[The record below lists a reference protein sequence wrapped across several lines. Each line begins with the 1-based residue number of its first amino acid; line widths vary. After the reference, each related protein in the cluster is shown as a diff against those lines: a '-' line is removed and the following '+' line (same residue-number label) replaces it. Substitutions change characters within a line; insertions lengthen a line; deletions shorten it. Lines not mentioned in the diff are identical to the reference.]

1 MRIDDMQTTMLVA
14 DYDNQIMPIYE
25 DPIYTGGGSNIIEP
39 EIIIPV
45 NNEVATP
52 IGGGSI
58 NAEQVEI
65 LTQQA
70 GNTSQSG
77 SSTSQSGSSTS
88 QSGTSTVVEPNIDA
102 EPSATTDETKTY
114 VGGGTTPDSNII
126 VDKPKRNYLMYG
138 LIGVVGVY
146 VIYKVFFNKKSE

>member
-1 MRIDDMQTTMLVA
+1 MRADDMRTTMLVA
-14 DYDNQIMPIYE
+14 DYDNQIMPIYD
-25 DPIYTGGGSNIIEP
+25 DPTYSGGGSNIVEP

-45 NNEVATP
+45 NSEIVTP
-52 IGGGSI
+52 ISAGSAS
-58 NAEQVEI
+58 AEQVEI

-77 SSTSQSGSSTS
+77 TSA
-88 QSGTSTVVEPNIDA
+88 VAEPNIDA

-126 VDKPKRNYLMYG
+126 IDKPKRNYLMYG
-138 LIGVVGVY
+138 ILGVVGAY
-146 VIYKVFFNKKSE
+146 VIYKVFFNKKSQ

>member
-14 DYDNQIMPIYE
+14 DYDSQMMPTYE
-25 DPIYTGGGSNIIEP
+25 DPTYTGGGSNITEP
-39 EIIIPV
+39 EIIIPL
-45 NNEVATP
+45 NNDAGTP

-65 LTQQA
+65 LAQQG
-70 GNTSQSG
+70 GNASQG
-77 SSTSQSGSSTS
+77 
-88 QSGTSTVVEPNIDA
+88 GTSTVTEPNIDA

-114 VGGGTTPDSNII
+114 VGGGTTPDTNIV

-138 LIGVVGVY
+138 LIGVVGAY
-146 VIYKVFFNKKSE
+146 VIYKVFFKKKSE

>member
-1 MRIDDMQTTMLVA
+1 MRTNDMRTTMLVA
-14 DYDNQIMPIYE
+14 DYDNQIMPVDE
-25 DPIYTGGGSNIIEP
+25 NSTYTGGGSNIVEP
-39 EIIIPV
+39 EIVIPV
-45 NNEVATP
+45 NNEIATP
-52 IGGGSI
+52 IGAGLAS
-58 NAEQVEI
+58 AEQVEI

-70 GNTSQSG
+70 GN
-77 SSTSQSGSSTS
+77 TS

-114 VGGGTTPDSNII
+114 VGGGTTPDSNIV

>member
-77 SSTSQSGSSTS
+77 SSTSQSG
-88 QSGTSTVVEPNIDA
+88 TSTVVEPNIDA

-114 VGGGTTPDSNII
+114 VGGGTTPDSNIV
-126 VDKPKRNYLMYG
+126 VDRPKRNYLMYG

-146 VIYKVFFNKKSE
+146 VIYKVFFNKKNQ

>member
-45 NNEVATP
+45 NNEIESP
-52 IGGGSI
+52 IKDGTI
-58 NAEQVEI
+58 NAEQIEI
-65 LTQQA
+65 LTQQG
-70 GNTSQSG
+70 GN
-77 SSTSQSGSSTS
+77 TS
-88 QSGTSTVVEPNIDA
+88 QSGTSTISEPNIDA

-138 LIGVVGVY
+138 LIGLVGVY
-146 VIYKVFFNKKSE
+146 VAYKVFFHKKSE

>member
-45 NNEVATP
+45 NNEIETP
-52 IGGGSI
+52 IKDGTI
-58 NAEQVEI
+58 NAEQIEI
-65 LTQQA
+65 LTQQG
-70 GNTSQSG
+70 GN
-77 SSTSQSGSSTS
+77 TSQSGSSTS
-88 QSGTSTVVEPNIDA
+88 QSGTSTISEPNIDA

-138 LIGVVGVY
+138 LIGLVGVY
-146 VIYKVFFNKKSE
+146 VAYKVFFRKKSE

>member
-45 NNEVATP
+45 NNEIETP
-52 IGGGSI
+52 IKDGTI
-58 NAEQVEI
+58 NAEQIEI
-65 LTQQA
+65 LTQQG
-70 GNTSQSG
+70 GN
-77 SSTSQSGSSTS
+77 TSQSGSSTS
-88 QSGTSTVVEPNIDA
+88 QSGTSTISEPNIDA

>member
-14 DYDNQIMPIYE
+14 DFDNEIMPIYE
-25 DPIYTGGGSNIIEP
+25 DPIYTGGGSNVIEP
-39 EIIIPV
+39 EIIMPV
-45 NNEVATP
+45 SNQVDTP
-52 IGGGSI
+52 VKGGLL

-70 GNTSQSG
+70 G
-77 SSTSQSGSSTS
+77 STS
-88 QSGTSTVVEPNIDA
+88 QSGTSTISEPNIDA

-114 VGGGTTPDSNII
+114 VSGGTTPDSNIV

-138 LIGVVGVY
+138 LIGLVGVY